1 METLIVESPI
11 PTMDVK
17 SAFLY
22 GTIDE
27 EVYVMQPPGFQ
38 DPKFLAKVYKMEK
51 AMYGLHQAPRAWYG
65 TLLKYLLK
73 NGFQKGLQILPWT
86 RRILEERTELEKMH
100 QVIPKEC
107 HLHIVKR
114 IFRYLKGHP
123 KLGLWY
129 PKESPFDLVSFSD
142 SDFGGATQD
151 CKSTTRGCQ
160 FLGRRLISWKCKK
173 QTIMDTSITKA
184 EYVAAASCCGQVLWI
199 QNQLLDYGDCFEK
212 KLINVD
218 HIHTDDNVA
227 DLLTK
232 PFYAGRFQYLVCKFF
247 PLLGKLST
255 VSVFLGFGLTFAGT
269 SKFWGVLRILMI
281 GLRLIPLGKHNTD
294 FHPMVDF
301 LEASSLRYALTVK
314 PTVYVSY
321 LRQFWSTAR
330 IKTTEEG
337 TKILATVD
345 GIVRTFSESSLRQN
359 LKLQDEEGI
368 SSLPDAELFE
378 NLTLMGYNISPNQNP
393 SFSGRTVPL
402 FAAMLVHQGKGSGTP
417 TEPHQTPSLEA
428 QTPLHTAH
436 PLSSLPPIT
445 TISIPTV
452 TLTETTP
459 ISQYT
464 RRTKIAQSSIPLT
477 VADEPASPQRDV
489 SQEEA
494 CPTDSD
500 FIADQDKATIDKSS
514 TLPHDSAP
522 GVTSHAAIEGME
534 INRLKERVKQLEE
547 RERVAAIN
555 SRDDAPIKGRSM
567 DEGKAATE
575 RVSDDTKEIETM
587 LTSMDAATVLASGVV
602 DVPTGSGSIPTASNP
617 AEGSVP
623 TGSEEVP
630 IASPVFA
637 TATVMDAQVAR
648 ELKEQLEKEDQ
659 RRAEQIA
666 RDAEI
671 ARIHAKEELQ
681 SMIDGLDSNNET
693 IAKYL
698 EEYHQF
704 SLELPMERN
713 GRS

>member
-1 METLIVESPI
+1 
-11 PTMDVK
+11 MDVK

-51 AMYGLHQAPRAWYG
+51 AMYGLHQAPRAWY
-65 TLLKYLLK
+65 
-73 NGFQKGLQILPWT
+73 
-86 RRILEERTELEKMH
+86 
-100 QVIPKEC
+100 
-107 HLHIVKR
+107 
-114 IFRYLKGHP
+114 
-123 KLGLWY
+123 
-129 PKESPFDLVSFSD
+129 D

-199 QNQLLDYGDCFEK
+199 QNQLLDYGNSIMARLLFCDYHNMVAILEK
-212 KLINVD
+212 
-218 HIHTDDNVA
+218 
-227 DLLTK
+227 
-232 PFYAGRFQYLVCKFF
+232 
-247 PLLGKLST
+247 
-255 VSVFLGFGLTFAGT
+255 
-269 SKFWGVLRILMI
+269 
-281 GLRLIPLGKHNTD
+281 GKHNTD

-301 LEASSLRYALTVK
+301 LEASSL
-314 PTVYVSY
+314 
-321 LRQFWSTAR
+321 
-330 IKTTEEG
+330 
-337 TKILATVD
+337 
-345 GIVRTFSESSLRQN
+345 
-359 LKLQDEEGI
+359 
-368 SSLPDAELFE
+368 
-378 NLTLMGYNISPNQNP
+378 
-393 SFSGRTVPL
+393 
-402 FAAMLVHQGKGSGTP
+402 
-417 TEPHQTPSLEA
+417 
-428 QTPLHTAH
+428 
-436 PLSSLPPIT
+436 
-445 TISIPTV
+445 
-452 TLTETTP
+452 
-459 ISQYT
+459 SQYT

-575 RVSDDTKEIETM
+575 RVT
-587 LTSMDAATVLASGVV
+587 TVLASGVV